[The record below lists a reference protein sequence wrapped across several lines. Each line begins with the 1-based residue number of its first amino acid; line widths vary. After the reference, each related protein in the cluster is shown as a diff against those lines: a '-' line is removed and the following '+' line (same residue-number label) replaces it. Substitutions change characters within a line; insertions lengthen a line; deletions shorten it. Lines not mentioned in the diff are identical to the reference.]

1 MSLNLGIWKAIINLV
16 MLETL
21 LRTRG
26 LTRETMIYQL
36 IYASSM
42 RSGMGEKTV
51 QKIAVQ
57 SRERNLEHG
66 ITGMLLFSK
75 GIVLQVIEGERF
87 DVEALQRQILRD
99 TRHRDVFVVAERETN
114 KREFEDMPMAYK
126 AINSAK
132 GHKLLKQ
139 LTKTAESL
147 SMAG

>member
-1 MSLNLGIWKAIINLV
+1 
-16 MLETL
+16 
-21 LRTRG
+21 
-26 LTRETMIYQL
+26 MIYQL

-66 ITGMLLFSK
+66 ITGLLLFSK

-99 TRHRDVFVVAERETN
+99 TRHRDVFVVAERETD
-114 KREFEDMPMAYK
+114 KREFEDMPMAFK
-126 AINSAK
+126 SITSAK

-147 SMAG
+147 SMTG